1 MFNIGFIALILSSIA
16 FMPQVYYVY
25 TTHDTHSLSIHT
37 LILYALAQIFW
48 FIHSFQTM
56 DVSLMISPI
65 INLGIYIYLVYKKF
79 VNEYNLR
86 KNYQSLRIH
95 HPVLCHILTLS
106 LFFWLHLP
114 FLVVF

>member
-79 VNEYNLR
+79 VNEYKLP
-86 KNYQSLRIH
+86 RI
-95 HPVLCHILTLS
+95 
-106 LFFWLHLP
+106 
-114 FLVVF
+114 